1 MLSVIII
8 AKNEADTIRPCL
20 ESVAWADELIVLD
33 SGSTD
38 NTVEICREYTPHVH
52 LTDWPGYGRQKNRAF
67 NLASG
72 DWVLSI
78 DADERVSPDLRAE
91 IESIVDAETVSS
103 GDAASDKPA
112 ADAYQI
118 PRLSSY
124 CGRWIR
130 HGGWWP
136 DHVIRLTRCGA
147 ARFTDDLVHERM
159 VVNGQV
165 GTLVNP
171 LRHETFRTL
180 DAVLDKVNEYS
191 TASAQMQFERGK
203 HGSLSKA
210 VLRGAWNFFKT
221 YFVRGG
227 FLDGREGFM
236 LAVSN
241 AEGTYYRYLKLMLLE
256 RNRDS
261 EAITSNIDRS
271 TISPPS
277 QAA

>member
-8 AKNEADTIRPCL
+8 AKNEAGTIRPCL
-20 ESVAWADELIVLD
+20 ESVAWADEIIVLD

-38 NTVEICREYTPHVH
+38 QTVAICREFTPNVH
-52 LTDWPGYGRQKNRAF
+52 LTDWPGYGRQKNRAL
-67 NLASG
+67 NLANG

-78 DADERVSPDLRAE
+78 DADERISPELRAE
-91 IESIVDAETVSS
+91 IEGIINADSVPSHDTPVDA
-103 GDAASDKPA
+103 
-112 ADAYQI
+112 YRM

-130 HGGWWP
+130 HSGWWP
-136 DHVIRLTRCGA
+136 DHVLRLTRRGV

-159 VVNGQV
+159 VIDGPI
-165 GTLVNP
+165 GTLTNP
-171 LRHETFRTL
+171 LMHETFQTL

-191 TASAQMQFERGK
+191 TASARMQFERGK
-203 HGSLSKA
+203 RGSLLQA
-210 VLRGAWNFFKT
+210 VLRGLWNFFKT
-221 YFVRGG
+221 YVVRGG

-256 RNRDS
+256 RIQHPASVSSDVEPKTVSTNR
-261 EAITSNIDRS
+261 
-271 TISPPS
+271 
-277 QAA
+277 AA